1 MRNPSLYY
9 VSAFIS
15 GLAVMAVEL
24 SAARLLAPYFG
35 SSLYVWTNVIGLVM
49 VALAGGYYFGGRLAD
64 KRPLNEVYF
73 ALIFITGLWVLFIP
87 FFAPTLFDGLVKSFE
102 NLALIVK
109 WGSFFAVAFLF
120 VFPLFMMGMVV
131 PFTVKMVVKDVRH
144 MGSQSGQISMVSTAG
159 SLVGSFLPAFVLIP
173 YLGTTNTFVFVGLLM
188 IFNAAWGLKKW
199 WVLLVALAGVS
210 LFWLTPPVY
219 ASDDVIYAKDSP
231 YGYIFVTEDSTG
243 VRRLHVD
250 NPLGTQSIFD
260 PDSVLP
266 EERYYYSY
274 FGLLPAMMDEPKKV
288 LILGHAGGSFTRIFN
303 AYYPEL
309 AITGIEID
317 PAITLA
323 ATETMELDEA
333 NVKIVHADARTFLLT
348 TDENYDLILADTY
361 HGMNIP
367 PHLATEEFFELAQ
380 SRLNEGGILA
390 INVASGESEMLTV
403 LENTLANTFAKVAEF
418 PIPDSYNTM
427 VLARDEG
434 EFTMKNVPTQLFEK
448 AAVFDAE
455 TIAATSGETFT
466 DDKMTRIELLT
477 EDMLMN
483 LMKQFKQD

>member
-1 MRNPSLYY
+1 MKNSALYY

-24 SAARLLAPYFG
+24 SAARLLSPYFG

-49 VALAGGYYFGGRLAD
+49 VALAGGYYFGGQLAD
-64 KRPLNEVYF
+64 KRPHSEVYF
-73 ALIFITGLWVLFIP
+73 ALIFITGLWTLFIP
-87 FFAPTLFDGLVKSFE
+87 FFAPLLFETLVASFE

-120 VFPLFMMGMVV
+120 VLPMFMMGMIV
-131 PFTVKMVVKDVRH
+131 PFTVKLVIKDVKH
-144 MGSQSGQISMVSTAG
+144 VGSLSGQISMVSTAG

-199 WVLLVALAGVS
+199 WVFLCAVAGIG

-219 ASDDVIYAKDSP
+219 ASGDVIHAEDSP
-231 YGYIFVTEDSTG
+231 YGYIFVTEDEEG
-243 VRRLHVD
+243 VRRLHID
-250 NPLGTQSIFD
+250 NPLGTQSIYD

-274 FGLLPAMMDEPKKV
+274 FGLLPSMMQEPTKV

-303 AYYPEL
+303 TYYPEL
-309 AITGIEID
+309 EVTGVEID
-317 PAITLA
+317 PAITKVAEEYMGLS
-323 ATETMELDEA
+323 EA
-333 NVKIVHADARTFLLT
+333 DVEIVHADARTYLLT
-348 TDENYDLILADTY
+348 TDENFDLILADTY

-367 PHLATEEFFELAQ
+367 PHLATEEFFTLAQ
-380 SRLNEGGILA
+380 SHLSEGGVLA

-403 LENTLANTFAKVAEF
+403 LENTLASVFSNAAEF
-418 PIPDSYNTM
+418 PIPESFNTM
-427 VLARDEG
+427 VLARDDG
-434 EFTMKNVPTQLFEK
+434 EFTIKNVPRQLLDKAALFE
-448 AAVFDAE
+448 AE
-455 TIAATSGETFT
+455 PIAYTAGETFT
-466 DDKMTRIELLT
+466 DDKMNRIELLT

-483 LMKQFKQD
+483 LMKQFTQD